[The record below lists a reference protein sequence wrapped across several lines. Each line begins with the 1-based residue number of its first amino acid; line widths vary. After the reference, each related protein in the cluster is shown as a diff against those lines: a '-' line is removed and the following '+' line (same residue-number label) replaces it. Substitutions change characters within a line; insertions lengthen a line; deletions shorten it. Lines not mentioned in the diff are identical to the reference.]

1 LLASRFSSVDICGAI
16 SIDLLHAVLV
26 FIMIIV
32 EGAIRREGATI
43 STPTMSAADVMRGA
57 ELYRQMQ
64 ARFAPENFAP
74 PPPFPSRRKRPP
86 GAAAQRQ
93 GTAIARLCGAAVPG
107 EGRPGGRIGAIRRH
121 RR

>member
-1 LLASRFSSVDICGAI
+1 
-16 SIDLLHAVLV
+16 
-26 FIMIIV
+26 MIIV

-74 PPPFPSRRKRPP
+74 APPFPSRRKRPP
-86 GAAAQRQ
+86 RS
-93 GTAIARLCGAAVPG
+93 R
-107 EGRPGGRIGAIRRH
+107 
-121 RR
+121 